1 MRVPQQLNQT
11 ATSLAGAVCVVDGDE
26 GVRESLRA
34 LLRTLGVGVL
44 AFATAEEALAR
55 IGEVRPTCLIV
66 ELSLPGKSGMELLE
80 RLLEQGVRIPTIGL
94 TWDADSRTREQ
105 AARLG
110 LLDLVEKPFVHWT
123 VISRVEEVLARPR
136 NPAA

>member
-1 MRVPQQLNQT
+1 MRVPQQQKQI
-11 ATSLAGAVCVVDGDE
+11 APSLAGVVCVIDGDE

-34 LLRTLGVGVL
+34 LLRTLGLQVL
-44 AFATAEEALAR
+44 AFGTAEEALAR

-80 RLLEQGVRIPTIGL
+80 GLLEQGVRIPTIGL
-94 TWDADSRTREQ
+94 TWDADSRTRER

-110 LLDLVEKPFVHWT
+110 LMDLVEKPFVHWK
-123 VISRVEEVLARPR
+123 VISKVEEVLARPR